1 VFHKPALYQGTT
13 SVLPKGAEKRRVLI
27 PEGFGHGALDIDET
41 HSWPL
46 NEREVASADR
56 GVNGMALKKSSPESG
71 RTDVEAYLA
80 RVPEPARTTLE
91 KVRAMIRAAAP
102 KEATEAI
109 SYKIPSFQ
117 YKGAL
122 VWYAAFKK
130 HCSFFPMDH
139 SLEEEFAEEL
149 KDYKTSK
156 GTIQFPVDKPLSKKL
171 VTRIVKARVALNE
184 MKALGQGAPPR

>member
-1 VFHKPALYQGTT
+1 MAGKKR
-13 SVLPKGAEKRRVLI
+13 SAE
-27 PEGFGHGALDIDET
+27 
-41 HSWPL
+41 
-46 NEREVASADR
+46 
-56 GVNGMALKKSSPESG
+56 NGKAE
-71 RTDVEAYLA
+71 VEAYLA
-80 RVPEPARTTLE
+80 RVPEPARGTLE

-139 SLEEEFAEEL
+139 SLAEEFTEEL
-149 KDYKTSK
+149 KSCKVLK
-156 GTIQFPVDKPLSKKL
+156 GTVQFAVDRPLSQAL
-171 VTRIVKARVALNE
+171 VARIVKTRVAANE
-184 MKALGQGAPPR
+184 AKVRG

>member
-1 VFHKPALYQGTT
+1 MARQKV
-13 SVLPKGAEKRRVLI
+13 SAEIGR
-27 PEGFGHGALDIDET
+27 A
-41 HSWPL
+41 
-46 NEREVASADR
+46 EVD
-56 GVNGMALKKSSPESG
+56 
-71 RTDVEAYLA
+71 TYLA

-102 KEATEAI
+102 KGATEAI

-117 YKGAL
+117 YKGGL

-139 SLEEEFAEEL
+139 SLAEEFQEEL
-149 KDYKTSK
+149 KKYKTSK
-156 GTIQFPVDKPLSKKL
+156 GTIQFPVDEPLSKAL

-184 MKALGQGAPPR
+184 VKAGS